1 MFVELKRDTE
11 ECLGILQDF
20 IYANAGTLI
29 PMDELVEIL
38 VKISCPG
45 EVVER
50 LMERE
55 YDR

>member
-50 LMERE
+50 LMERD
-55 YDR
+55 YV